1 MTTGTEVIH
10 DALQE
15 ILVQADEQEYQPAE
29 YQSGMRALNDMVSE
43 WDISGLALGFTLLTN
58 IADPVTVPA
67 GLIGAVKSNLAVR
80 LAPQF
85 DKQITPG
92 LFALAKSGMKAVRH
106 FAVVQL
112 PTRMP
117 STMPIGSG
125 NERESYSNYST
136 RKFYPEPES
145 GVLTEDNGNILLESE
160 TNDE

>member
-58 IADPVTVPA
+58 ITDTVTVPA
-67 GLIGAVKSNLAVR
+67 GLIGALKTNLALR

-85 DKQITPG
+85 DYEITAG
-92 LFALAKSGMKAVRH
+92 LAESAKSGMKAIRH
-106 FAVVQL
+106 FAVVQR

-117 STMPIGSG
+117 STMPIGAG

-136 RKFYPEPES
+136 RKFYPEPED
-145 GVLTEDNGNILLESE
+145 GVLTEDNGNILLESG
-160 TNDE
+160 TNGE

>member
-29 YQSGMRALNDMVSE
+29 YQAGMRGLNDMVSE
-43 WDISGLALGFTLLTN
+43 WDLLGLPLGFTLLTN
-58 IADPVTVPA
+58 ITDTVTVPA
-67 GLIGAVKSNLAVR
+67 GLIGAVKTNLALR

-85 DKQITPG
+85 NKDIPG
-92 LFALAKSGMKAVRH
+92 ALVKSAESGMQAVRNYS
-106 FAVVQL
+106 VVQL

-117 STMPIGSG
+117 STLPIGSG
-125 NERESYSNYST
+125 NERETYSNYST
-136 RKFYPEPES
+136 RKFYPKPDE
-145 GVLTEDNGNILLESE
+145 GVLTEDNGSILLESE